1 MADCTIRFLQMVL
14 NKQCATIVEKYK
26 ERWGMRKKYT
36 AITGRDVQHDSI
48 SLVSMVR
55 EGAWLLQEIPNGRL
69 YVNHYALTSQSSS
82 VTVVWARK
90 IFSWSG

>member
-1 MADCTIRFLQMVL
+1 MADGTIRFLPMVL
-14 NKQCATIVEKYK
+14 NEQRATIVEKYK
-26 ERWGMRKKYT
+26 EPWGMRKKYT
-36 AITGRDVQHDSI
+36 AITGLDVQQNSI

-55 EGAWLLQEIPNGRL
+55 EGAWLLQETPNGRF

-82 VTVVWARK
+82 VTFIWVRK